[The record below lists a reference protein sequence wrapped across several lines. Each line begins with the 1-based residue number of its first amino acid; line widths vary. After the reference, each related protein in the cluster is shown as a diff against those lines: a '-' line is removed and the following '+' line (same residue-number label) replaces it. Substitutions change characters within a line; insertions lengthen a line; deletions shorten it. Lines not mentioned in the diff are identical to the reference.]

1 MSQAKHPLIRRFVEE
16 MRLRNLRHK
25 TILSYTRSVERFQ
38 EFLGDIQLSSFS
50 RDDLRRYLLYLTVER
65 DLSPSSVNVMHMAIR
80 NFSKTVMR
88 REIKWLDLPMRRR
101 VRHLP
106 TVLSRREVEAV
117 LAATRN
123 EKHRTMLMTTYSAGL
138 RSSETVGLR
147 LEDID
152 SHRMR
157 LLVQEGKGGGSRH
170 VMLSSRLLRCLREY
184 WRQYRPRVW
193 LFPGDKRP
201 HVSTDHLSRIFR
213 EARKRAGIRK
223 PATLHSLRHSFATH
237 LLETGTP
244 LPHIKQLLGHRSI
257 TSTMIY
263 LKVVG
268 ATDIPSPL
276 DYLSEEAVAPRA

>member
-25 TILSYTRSVERFQ
+25 TILSYTRSIERFQ

-50 RDDLRRYLLYLTVER
+50 REDLRRYLLYLTVER

-88 REIKWLDLPMRRR
+88 REIKWLDLPTRRR
-101 VRHLP
+101 ERHLP

-152 SHRMR
+152 SNRMR

-170 VMLSSRLLRCLREY
+170 VMLSSRLWRCLREY
-184 WRQYRPRVW
+184 WRQ
-193 LFPGDKRP
+193 
-201 HVSTDHLSRIFR
+201 
-213 EARKRAGIRK
+213 
-223 PATLHSLRHSFATH
+223 
-237 LLETGTP
+237 
-244 LPHIKQLLGHRSI
+244 
-257 TSTMIY
+257 
-263 LKVVG
+263 
-268 ATDIPSPL
+268 
-276 DYLSEEAVAPRA
+276 